1 MKKYLLLAP
10 LMASSAVALA
20 DGSVT
25 LYGKIDTGLQFQS
38 GLPKGSQVAAQS
50 GDWAPSRFGMTGS
63 EDLGGGTQAI
73 FTLESGFSSISG
85 ALSGGLFDR
94 QATIGL
100 TNATWGTF
108 KVGRMGEYEIQQDS
122 FDLD

>member
-50 GDWAPSRFGMTGS
+50 RSAPEPARMS
-63 EDLGGGTQAI
+63 ELVRAKPHQQLGV
-73 FTLESGFSSISG
+73 L
-85 ALSGGLFDR
+85 
-94 QATIGL
+94 
-100 TNATWGTF
+100 
-108 KVGRMGEYEIQQDS
+108 
-122 FDLD
+122 